1 MQKKLHVKKD
11 DTVMVIAGKD
21 KGKTGKVI
29 QTEPNNDKV
38 LVEGINILTKHI
50 RPRRENQQSGIF
62 KQEGS
67 IHVSNVLL
75 YCPKCKKGV
84 RAGKKELTDGSKV
97 RICSK
102 CGETFDK

>member
-21 KGKTGKVI
+21 KGKTGKVL
-29 QTEPNNDKV
+29 QTLPKKDRV
-38 LVEGINILTKHI
+38 VVEGANIITKHTKQTK
-50 RPRRENQQSGIF
+50 ENQQSGIF
-62 KQEGS
+62 KNEGP
-67 IHVSNVLL
+67 IHASNVLI

-84 RAGKKELTDGSKV
+84 RTNVKILADNTKV
-97 RICSK
+97 RTCSK

>member
-11 DTVMVIAGKD
+11 DTVMIISGKD

-29 QTEPNNDKV
+29 QTEPKNDKV
-38 LVEGINILTKHI
+38 LVEGVNILTKHMK
-50 RPRRENQQSGIF
+50 PKKENQQSGIF
-62 KQEGS
+62 KQEGT
-67 IHVSNVLL
+67 IHASNVLL

-84 RAGKKELTDGSKV
+84 RTGKKVLKDGSKV
-97 RICSK
+97 RACSK